1 MNLDQLGQ
9 ILTSL
14 DRFRWIWTGFDD
26 FASLHT
32 ISQSNILYKLFE
44 VSEFGPVWNSLDQF
58 GPVWTC
64 LDAFRHVLTRLDA
77 F

>member
-14 DRFRWIWTGFDD
+14 DRLRWIWTGFND

-44 VSEFGPVWNSLDQF
+44 VSEFGPVWTSFDQF
-58 GPVWTC
+58 GPVWM
-64 LDAFRHVLTRLDA
+64 RLDV
-77 F
+77 FGRVW